1 MKNIKHIL
9 ILFLLLNLSLFAYSS
24 KVTAAYAIGV
34 FDTQGNGEN
43 IQHVRKTKN
52 DYNGTCYSK
61 IVVFGKLLGQTPKV
75 KIGNSKGHYMK
86 SIPIYNRNKI
96 KIAQEIT
103 YKHYNLKSGY
113 FEVRVGQKLFDTKV
127 FVK

>member
-34 FDTQGNGEN
+34 FDEQGNGEN
-43 IQHVRKTKN
+43 IQHIRKTKN

-75 KIGNSKGHYMK
+75 NIGSSKGHYMK

-96 KIAQEIT
+96 KIAQEMT
-103 YKHYNLKSGY
+103 FKHYNLKKGY